1 MITARF
7 FSLERKAQRIRMSA
21 QTHHS
26 RREANFGGSN
36 YGMGRTEQRYLL
48 DHRAFQ
54 ALATKFELTMKDL
67 NLARQRQ
74 GCGVPGSLVDPD
86 ASQIR
91 MALSKGLRASEPA
104 PDCRKRLAR
113 LVKLSAT
120 SR

>member
-1 MITARF
+1 
-7 FSLERKAQRIRMSA
+7 MSA

-54 ALATKFELTMKDL
+54 ALASTFEVTMKDL

-74 GCGVPGSLVDPD
+74 GCGVP
-86 ASQIR
+86 
-91 MALSKGLRASEPA
+91 
-104 PDCRKRLAR
+104 RLAGGSGR
-113 LVKLSAT
+113 LPDSHGPLQRLACLGARS
-120 SR
+120 